1 MDDSVDR
8 YLVSLEAGAASDWR
22 IDRVPERARLHHAR
36 EVRWNE
42 PARWSRSRTSC
53 LRCGASPGALPSNCS
68 CMAGRSALE
77 TRLADVTRMG
87 AAGVEPFLIVPER
100 LIPSFQGLGVVDA
113 RNQPVREPGAG
124 ATSADPTRS

>member
-1 MDDSVDR
+1 
-8 YLVSLEAGAASDWR
+8 
-22 IDRVPERARLHHAR
+22 
-36 EVRWNE
+36 
-42 PARWSRSRTSC
+42 
-53 LRCGASPGALPSNCS
+53 
-68 CMAGRSALE
+68 MAGRSALE

-87 AAGVEPFLIVPER
+87 AAGVELFLTVPER